1 MYNRYLPQEPF
12 QPAQPSAGQ
21 FGGTQSGPAKGSS
34 PFSFLEQLLGRAK
47 NAGGAGILERL
58 GLGKLDSGD
67 ILLLLILFY
76 LFRESGDE
84 EWLLILALVFLMGP
98 S

>member
-1 MYNRYLPQEPF
+1 MYNRYLPRDSYQPVSPAENGYSSPF
-12 QPAQPSAGQ
+12 SGT
-21 FGGTQSGPAKGSS
+21 GGRSS
-34 PFSFLEQLLGRAK
+34 PFSFLETLLGGAK
-47 NAGGAGILERL
+47 NAGSAGISERL

-84 EWLLILALVFLMGP
+84 EWLLILALVFFAG
-98 S
+98 SG